1 MKPRAAKGNERVTSS
16 GREKI
21 NRVERGDDFAADH

>member
-1 MKPRAAKGNERVTSS
+1 MEE

-21 NRVERGDDFAADH
+21 NRVEAEINTVEAEIKVA